1 MTSEDVQ
8 DTFGKATSTY
18 KRGALLWLCKHLTR
32 GAVLVLLV
40 RNRAAMPN
48 AGYGLARAG
57 VVLS

>member
-18 KRGALLWLCKHLTR
+18 KLGALLWLCKHLTC

-40 RNRAAMPN
+40 RNRAAMPKQVTD
-48 AGYGLARAG
+48 LR
-57 VVLS
+57 VLVLC